1 MLDILIINARVVDG
15 TGQPSFW
22 GEVGIEGDKIAEVN
36 RLPEDHEQTVDEVG
50 SRADQVIDAE
60 GRAVCPGFI
69 DLHSHSDRAVLLSP
83 DTESSLLMGVTTEIG
98 GNCGSS
104 VAPLSEAMAKQYER
118 RFDADIKIDWTT
130 VDEFFARVQK
140 QGIGNNHGLFVGQ
153 GSIRA
158 CVMGQEKRFPSES
171 ELDRMAELVAQSLEM
186 GAFGISTG
194 RAYTPGCYA
203 GFREVVELTRLVGEH
218 RGLYTSHIA
227 DQWANVHRATW
238 EVLEIGMR
246 TGALPH
252 VAHQK
257 VVGKDNWGRSPE
269 VLALLEEGQEMGVDF
284 MADVYPYPYSAVMSL
299 QRVLPQKLRGDSD
312 AETLDNLRTEGAE
325 EEIRRAFREE
335 PTYVTARL
343 GLYGIVQC
351 LHTEEYEWL
360 DVGEVATRLGTDL
373 AGAVH
378 HLLSENEL
386 KVKAAGIMDEDDVRT
401 IVAHPL
407 VMIGSDSSIRSLSE
421 DRESDDD
428 WPTVHPR
435 EYGTFPRVL
444 AKYVR
449 EENLL
454 TLEEAVYKMT
464 GMPAERVQLD
474 DRGILTRGF
483 YADIV
488 VFDPE
493 TIQDRA
499 TVENPCAAPAG
510 LQYVI
515 VNGKIAVREN
525 EVQQVRAGRPLRDTQ
540 GRMLY

>member
-1 MLDILIINARVVDG
+1 MLDLLIINATVVDG

-22 GEVGIEGDKIAEVN
+22 GEVGIEADKIAEVN
-36 RLPEDHEQTVDEVG
+36 RLPQDRQQTVDEVQ
-50 SRADQVIDAE
+50 SRTDRVIDAG
-60 GRAVCPGFI
+60 GRAVCPGFV
-69 DLHSHSDRAVLLSP
+69 DLHSHSDRAVLPRP

-104 VAPLSEAMAKQYER
+104 VAPLSGAMAEQYQQ
-118 RFDADIKIDWTT
+118 RFDGEFEIDWRT
-130 VDEFFARVQK
+130 VDEFFARVQQ

-153 GSIRA
+153 GSVRA
-158 CVMGQEKRFPSES
+158 CVMGREKRFPSES
-171 ELDRMAELVAQSLEM
+171 ELDRMAELVAESMEM

-194 RAYTPGCYA
+194 RAYTPGCYS
-203 GFREVVELTRLVGEH
+203 GFREVVELSRLVGEH

-227 DQWANVHRATW
+227 DQWANVHRATR
-238 EVLEIGMR
+238 EVLEIGLR

-284 MADVYPYPYSAVMSL
+284 MADVYPYPYSAVMPL
-299 QRVLPQKLRGDSD
+299 QRALPQNLRGDSD
-312 AETLDNLRTEGAE
+312 AATLDNLQAEGAE

-335 PTYVTARL
+335 PTYVSARL
-343 GLYGIVQC
+343 GLYGVVQC
-351 LHTEEYEWL
+351 LHTGDYEWL
-360 DVGEVATRLGTDL
+360 DIGEVATRLGTDL

-378 HLLSENEL
+378 HLLCENEL
-386 KVKAAGIMDEDDVRT
+386 KVKIAGIMDEDDVRT

-407 VMIGSDSSIRSLSE
+407 VMIGSDSSIRSLKE
-421 DRESDDD
+421 DQQDDD

-449 EENLL
+449 KENLL

-464 GMPAERVQLD
+464 GMPSERVELD
-474 DRGILTRGF
+474 NRGILTRGF
-483 YADIV
+483 YADVLI
-488 VFDPE
+488 FDPD
-493 TIQDRA
+493 TIHDRA
-499 TVENPCAAPAG
+499 TVQNPCAAPEG

-515 VNGKIAVREN
+515 VNGEVAVHEN
-525 EVQQVRAGRPLRDTQ
+525 DIQPVRAGRPLRDTQ